1 MQHTYYIVSQVVNVL
16 CSSEPTICN
25 FFYKCYGTCRGR
37 NSCNFIVWSARI
49 DVMDSD
55 NLNRVNCGNLS
66 ITVHGWITISTHA
79 FVAITSDS
87 ISMARCHGHYL
98 LSCSFGYYIW
108 TASTRYSTLVLLF
121 FLASFFCKD
130 KQKQSSYFNQSF
142 SCPYFKHAKITCT
155 CNNTHPHVS

>member
-1 MQHTYYIVSQVVNVL
+1 MFCAVPSPLSAI
-16 CSSEPTICN
+16 
-25 FFYKCYGTCRGR
+25 FFISVMELAEEEIHVISLYGVHELMLWIAITLTVC
-37 NSCNFIVWSARI
+37 
-49 DVMDSD
+49 
-55 NLNRVNCGNLS
+55 NCGNLS

-98 LSCSFGYYIW
+98 LSCSFGYYMW

>member
-1 MQHTYYIVSQVVNVL
+1 MFRAVPSPLSAIFFISVMELAEEEIHVISLYGVHELMLWITITLTVL
-16 CSSEPTICN
+16 TVAI
-25 FFYKCYGTCRGR
+25 
-37 NSCNFIVWSARI
+37 
-49 DVMDSD
+49 
-55 NLNRVNCGNLS
+55 S

-98 LSCSFGYYIW
+98 LSCSFGYYMW

>member
-1 MQHTYYIVSQVVNVL
+1 MFRAVPSPLSAIFFISVMELAEEEIHVISLYGVHELMLWIAITLTVL
-16 CSSEPTICN
+16 TVAI
-25 FFYKCYGTCRGR
+25 
-37 NSCNFIVWSARI
+37 
-49 DVMDSD
+49 
-55 NLNRVNCGNLS
+55 S

-98 LSCSFGYYIW
+98 LSCSFGYYMW